1 MQSQRY
7 SLRSGALHLFG
18 GSLAGRGLSFLLNTV
33 LSRVLGPDS
42 LGLFALVL
50 TASQT
55 FEVTVRGGVDYGL
68 QCALTNQDIKASDQ
82 DLKQTASAALR
93 WISVATALI
102 GLVLLL
108 WVGYWQG
115 LLPIEMPMSRELATG
130 LLLMIS
136 CSESLGGLPWDLLL
150 IKGRSKLVSLKQ
162 GLFAP
167 IKLAAAVIG
176 GYFLG
181 IEGALTG
188 YAVASIAQTVWIR
201 EQTKPYVFSSGNL
214 LVGGWSKTWH
224 LIQTGLP
231 LYATNSISAV
241 VFLPLLAG
249 VAVSAGISDV
259 GYLRIG
265 QLVVQLFTLI
275 PGAIAPIL
283 FLRLRQAKDH
293 TDRTKEAQKSLQL
306 VWTLGLI
313 FLLLYCLIDSQ
324 LILVLF
330 GEDFLPSLQAT
341 RILVLCAILDS
352 CSQILYT
359 PLLASQRTGLFATV
373 QNGAALL
380 AGLAGWALIPE
391 YGLTGFLMAK
401 LVFAWIPITCFSI
414 DTLQNL
420 EQRNHLLSLLIA
432 SALFLPLCWSS
443 NWGSLPQQFLLVLI
457 IGILIIRC
465 WHLRGMLS

>member
-1 MQSQRY
+1 MQSQGY

-42 LGLFALVL
+42 LGLFSLVL
-50 TASQT
+50 TTSQT

-68 QCALTNQDIKASDQ
+68 QCELTNQDNKVSDQ
-82 DLKQTASAALR
+82 DLKRTASAALK

-102 GLVLLL
+102 GLFLLL
-108 WVGYWQG
+108 WVGYWKG
-115 LLPIEMPMSRELATG
+115 LLPIAMPMSRELAIG
-130 LLLMIS
+130 LLLIIA

-167 IKLAAAVIG
+167 IKLAAAAIG
-176 GYFLG
+176 GYCLG

-188 YAVASIAQTVWIR
+188 YALTSVGQTIWIR
-201 EQTKPYVFSSGNL
+201 KQVKPYLLSNGALFS
-214 LVGGWSKTWH
+214 GWSTTWQ
-224 LIQTGLP
+224 LIRTGLP
-231 LYATNSISAV
+231 LYATNSISAI

-283 FLRLRQAKDH
+283 FLRLRQEKDH
-293 TDRTKEAQKSLQL
+293 TDRTKGAQKSLQL

-313 FLLLYCLIDSQ
+313 FLLLYCLVDSQ

-341 RILVLCAILDS
+341 RVLVLCAILDS

-373 QNGAALL
+373 QNGAAIL
-380 AGLAGWALIPE
+380 AGIAGWVLIPE
-391 YGLTGFLMAK
+391 YGLTGFLISK
-401 LVFAWIPITCFSI
+401 LIFAWIPITCFSI
-414 DTLQNL
+414 DALKNL

-432 SALFLPLCWSS
+432 SAAFLPLCWST
-443 NWGSLPQQFLLVLI
+443 NWESLLQQSLLVAI
-457 IGILIIRC
+457 IGILITRC
-465 WHLRGMLS
+465 WQLREMVS